1 MSWKQGKKPE
11 ILIVDD
17 QPLNL
22 QLLSRVLSEEFDL
35 RVARSGQKALEIAF
49 GENIPDLILL
59 DINMPDIDGYEVCK
73 LLKGDVRTQS
83 IAIIFITARTSVEDE
98 EKGFLLGAA
107 DYITKPFSPVV
118 VRARVRNHINLKIRT
133 DILESVA
140 HTDSLTAVS
149 NRRSYDEY
157 LPDMWNHCMRSGSSL
172 SVLMMDIDH
181 FKAYNDTYGHGSGDE
196 CLRQVAQTIDRS
208 VKRSLEFFGRYG
220 GEEFV
225 AVLPD
230 VDCESAMILA
240 EQLRAEVQSL
250 AIEHSASSVAPVVTI
265 SIGCASTIPTAA
277 YLPASLTEAADSA
290 LYVAK
295 KEGRNTVRLASNV
308 QNLSK
313 A

>member
-49 GENIPDLILL
+49 GEDIPDLILL

-73 LLKGDVRTQS
+73 LLKSDVRTQS

-149 NRRSYDEY
+149 NRRLYDEY

>member
-49 GENIPDLILL
+49 GEDIPDLILL

-157 LPDMWNHCMRSGSSL
+157 LPDMWNHCMRSGCSL

-265 SIGCASTIPTAA
+265 SIGCASIIPTAA

>member
-49 GENIPDLILL
+49 GEDIPDLILL

>member
-1 MSWKQGKKPE
+1 M
-11 ILIVDD
+11 
-17 QPLNL
+17 
-22 QLLSRVLSEEFDL
+22 
-35 RVARSGQKALEIAF
+35 
-49 GENIPDLILL
+49 
-59 DINMPDIDGYEVCK
+59 
-73 LLKGDVRTQS
+73 
-83 IAIIFITARTSVEDE
+83 
-98 EKGFLLGAA
+98 
-107 DYITKPFSPVV
+107 

-250 AIEHSASSVAPVVTI
+250 AIEHSASSGAPVVTI
-265 SIGCASTIPTAA
+265 SIGCASIIPTAA

>member
-49 GENIPDLILL
+49 GEDIPDLILL

-265 SIGCASTIPTAA
+265 SIGCASIIPTAA

>member
-1 MSWKQGKKPE
+1 
-11 ILIVDD
+11 
-17 QPLNL
+17 
-22 QLLSRVLSEEFDL
+22 
-35 RVARSGQKALEIAF
+35 
-49 GENIPDLILL
+49 
-59 DINMPDIDGYEVCK
+59 
-73 LLKGDVRTQS
+73 
-83 IAIIFITARTSVEDE
+83 
-98 EKGFLLGAA
+98 
-107 DYITKPFSPVV
+107 
-118 VRARVRNHINLKIRT
+118 
-133 DILESVA
+133 
-140 HTDSLTAVS
+140 
-149 NRRSYDEY
+149 
-157 LPDMWNHCMRSGSSL
+157 
-172 SVLMMDIDH
+172 MMDIDH

-250 AIEHSASSVAPVVTI
+250 AIEHSASSGAPVVTI
-265 SIGCASTIPTAA
+265 SIGCASIIPTAA